1 MLLGVEESDEL
12 MIMLMLF
19 RMRMV
24 NGLSIM
30 AGGGGGG
37 VLMLI
42 LIMDEDG
49 GVYYLWQ
56 RRQRRGGGVRRQ
68 CRLGG
73 ECWSRRECQ
82 APSKL
87 RKQYSTYTIE
97 VFLAVSSTYY
107 TQFNVKTLDQCN
119 LEPVHNGDAVK
130 QDAVQP
136 SEHKVHQ

>member
-1 MLLGVEESDEL
+1 MLLGVEENDEL

-19 RMRMV
+19 RMSEDGELII
-24 NGLSIM
+24 NY
-30 AGGGGGG
+30 GGGRGWR

-42 LIMDEDG
+42 LSMDEDVD
-49 GVYYLWQ
+49 VYYLWQ
-56 RRQRRGGGVRRQ
+56 RSRGGGGGGGVRRQ

-87 RKQYSTYTIE
+87 CKQYSTYTVE

-107 TQFNVKTLDQCN
+107 TQLKVKTLHQCN
-119 LEPVHNGDAVK
+119 LEPLHNGDV
-130 QDAVQP
+130 VQP
-136 SEHKVHQ
+136 RCSATK